1 MARKQALKIRC
12 CVQLKL
18 AIMPPQ
24 EQGVYLNS
32 PRTTAPIY
40 KQKTPINA
48 TEIIIPVGRVVRKDS
63 KRAVRISI
71 ILIPHKMARDKTFGT
86 IWLSICCCVSSD
98 SINLL
103 TPEYIQSS
111 ISNAITILL
120 SISS

>member
-12 CVQLKL
+12 CVQLKF
-18 AIMPPQ
+18 AMMPPQ

-40 KQKTPINA
+40 KVKTPIKT
-48 TEIIIPVGRVVRKDS
+48 TEIIIPVGRVVRKDN
-63 KRAVRISI
+63 KRAARISK
-71 ILIPHKMARDKTFGT
+71 ILIHHKMVRDNTFGNT
-86 IWLSICCCVSSD
+86 WLSIWYCVSSD

-103 TPEYIQSS
+103 TPEYIQSR

-120 SISS
+120 RISS